1 MSRKSD
7 TTADLT
13 SLGSRPALGP
23 LEAQIMEVVWEQGE
37 VTVRDI
43 YNVLRQQRDLAYTTV
58 MTVMHN
64 LHRKGLLAQRSEGQ
78 AHVYTARLSRME
90 FVRAKV
96 SETLDALLENFSE
109 PALAHFVERLSQSDP
124 ERLAQL
130 ERLIAE
136 RRAHEKGQPDA

>member
-1 MSRKSD
+1 MAKKRNNPNL
-7 TTADLT
+7 TA
-13 SLGSRPALGP
+13 LGSRPALGP
-23 LEAQIMEVVWEQGE
+23 LEAQVMEIVWEQGE
-37 VTVRDI
+37 VTVRDV

-58 MTVMHN
+58 MTVMQN

-78 AHVYTARLSRME
+78 AHVYAARLSRVE

-109 PALAHFVERLSQSDP
+109 PALAHFVDRLSESDP

-136 RRAHEKGQPDA
+136 RRAREKGQPDA